1 MTIKYFYKYTVPAK
15 EKYFNQS
22 GCFFAA
28 SFARLHA
35 PTSQGAKQ
43 QNAPARPSAARDVGL
58 AAPPAH

>member
-1 MTIKYFYKYTVPAK
+1 MTIKYFYKYTGEGKILQP
-15 EKYFNQS
+15 QS